1 MGHQVTPMTQEF
13 PKEYIQNFSATQ
25 ILHEIKNGN
34 LRSPNIAI
42 LIISK
47 ALTFY
52 FCAIFLI

>member
-34 LRSPNIAI
+34 LRSPND
-42 LIISK
+42 
-47 ALTFY
+47 FDH
-52 FCAIFLI
+52 F